1 MSIGLIAAVAVF
13 GALGAVIRYVTSTLF
28 ARRSRPHTGIFLV
41 NLAGSALA
49 GALLALPESPLS
61 LAVAVGF
68 CGSLT
73 TFSTVAV
80 SLVPR
85 STSPRL
91 SAIILLALAHAAG
104 SAGAALAAFSLLTQ
118 CC

>member
-1 MSIGLIAAVAVF
+1 MSIGLIALVAVF
-13 GALGAVIRYVTSTLF
+13 GALGAVIRHVTSTLF
-28 ARRSRPHTGIFLV
+28 ARQSRPHAGIFLV

-49 GALLALPESPLS
+49 GALLALPQSALGLA
-61 LAVAVGF
+61 LAVGL

-85 STSPRL
+85 STSPRP
-91 SAIILLALAHAAG
+91 STIILLALTHAAG
-104 SAGAALAAFSLLTQ
+104 SAGAAVATFSLLTQ